1 MTPKELARGERLDFA
16 DFLAGLTPGQWD
28 GPSLCAGWTVR
39 DVAAHC
45 VSFEGLSP
53 ARLATRF
60 LKGRLQTDR
69 INAIAVADLADA
81 STEQLIGCFATMP
94 TPHGLGAGFGGRV
107 ALTDNMIHQQDI
119 RRPLGLAEGDPGR
132 TPAAPHWTSSGS
144 RRRSAVRGRPAGC
157 RLVATDVDWSFGKGP
172 EVRGAGRGAADGH
185 GGPPRRAGR
194 PRRAGEGHPR
204 RADLDIVDAL

>member
-1 MTPKELARGERLDFA
+1 MTPKELAREERLDFA

-28 GPSLCAGWTVR
+28 APSLCAGWTVR

-53 ARLATRF
+53 GRLTTRF

-69 INAIAVADLADA
+69 INAIAVSDLANA
-81 STEQLIGCFATMP
+81 STEQLIGLFRDNA

-119 RRPLGLAEGDPGR
+119 RRPLGIPRAIPAERLLAALNFVR
-132 TPAAPHWTSSGS
+132 FAPTIGGAWQT
-144 RRRSAVRGRPAGC
+144 RRV
-157 RLVATDVDWSFGKGP
+157 RLVATDVDWSFGRGP
-172 EVRGAGRGAADGH
+172 EVRGAGEALLMIM
-185 GGPPRRAGR
+185 AGR
-194 PRRAGEGHPR
+194 PDAM
-204 RADLDIVDAL
+204 ADLDGPGKGTLGARI